1 MLWMYLLQCW
11 FNLSDDGVED
21 AIYDSYT
28 MRRFIGIDFFDEDT
42 PDSTTLLKFRQLQER
57 QFELYY

>member
-28 MRRFIGIDFFDEDT
+28 MRRFIGIDFFDEDA